1 MPATTTTKTWHW
13 WHPPSKKM
21 RCNTITSTRQAQPF
35 ITTRLASIWQS
46 NKVLTLSHSNTAYLA
61 ASAQWAKHCF
71 TTNVT
76 KCNKYPKHTKRNTQ
90 TAPPPPPL
98 CKKKT
103 TTPTALC
110 CYSLTHLRQ
119 PARPGNL
126 GLLYYFTPTTL
137 VRQRLM
143 PHKHSFPITYGCW
156 ECSTH
161 RQLTSSVLVCCR
173 LELIK
178 QHLTWHCAFADN
190 NQFYREITPSQI

>member
-1 MPATTTTKTWHW
+1 MW
-13 WHPPSKKM
+13 
-21 RCNTITSTRQAQPF
+21 CNTITSTRQAQPF

-46 NKVLTLSHSNTAYLA
+46 NKVLTLSHSNTAYLT
-61 ASAQWAKHCF
+61 ASAQWANHCF

-76 KCNKYPKHTKRNTQ
+76 KCNKYPNPPPKKKKHTNSSTSSSSVQKT
-90 TAPPPPPL
+90 T
-98 CKKKT
+98 T
-103 TTPTALC
+103 TTPTTLC
-110 CYSLTHLRQ
+110 CYSLTHLCQ

-143 PHKHSFPITYGCW
+143 PHKHSFPITCGCW

-178 QHLTWHCAFADN
+178 QRLTRHRAFADN
-190 NQFYREITPSQI
+190 NQF